1 MRRAAFIYALSLL
14 LMLAA
19 GCGRAV
25 KFDLKD
31 GFGGL
36 SVSRVAILPVAGHP
50 GGEARIKELFRE
62 FSSDRLR
69 QRNYGVAPFSEVD
82 EVYEGHGGGK
92 KAADLAAAA
101 ARVAG
106 LTGSDAVLV
115 IRITKWD
122 ESIFSAYASLKVR
135 AEFTLYSAASEVL
148 WRAEYGTKES
158 DFRMDREQLELGVL
172 KVYEPRIERM
182 VETVFA
188 TLPRAL
194 PAPAEK
200 KEPATGKKRYF
211 DWL

>member
-25 KFDLKD
+25 KFDLKE

-50 GGEARIKELFRE
+50 GGEARIKELFRG
-62 FSSDRLR
+62 FSSDRLEK
-69 QRNYGVAPFSEVD
+69 RNYGVVPFSEVD
-82 EVYEGHGGGK
+82 EAYEGHGGR
-92 KAADLAAAA
+92 KAGDLAAAA

-122 ESIFSAYASLKVR
+122 ESIFSAYASLKVG

-158 DFRMDREQLELGVL
+158 DFRLDREQLDLGVL
-172 KVYEPRIERM
+172 KVYEPRIERI

-200 KEPATGKKRYF
+200 KEPATGKRYF